1 MLPIFVPIDRP
12 SVLLALQGSGEVIY
26 LTNAEILECLQIA
39 ELETDFPDLPEE
51 WKAAAI
57 PEHRRI
63 AEKEQAC
70 G

>member
-1 MLPIFVPIDRP
+1 MSIIFVPIETP
-12 SVLLALQGSGEVIY
+12 SVLFALQGSGEVIY
-26 LTNAEILECLQIA
+26 LTNAEILQCLQIA

-51 WKAAAI
+51 WKATTI

-63 AEKEQAC
+63 TEKEQAC